1 MTEGKTVTAFS
12 SPPLLAQAFESAAWS
27 FDDFVL
33 DQPRYELRRNGIA
46 IKMEPQVFDVLTQL
60 VSNHHRLV
68 TKNELLDTV
77 WGGRFVT
84 EAALSS
90 RIKAARRALG
100 DDGASQ
106 RYIRTVRGRG
116 YQFIGTIIES
126 ARPEHAEAL
135 APIRFGDF
143 PTTPT
148 PTTTDAYPHRRRA
161 TSHTDALRHH
171 LTASTR
177 RKALNRP
184 PR

>member
-1 MTEGKTVTAFS
+1 VTEGKTVTAFS
-12 SPPLLAQAFESAAWS
+12 SPPLLAQASAAWS

-33 DQPRYELRRNGIA
+33 DLPRYQLRRNGIA
-46 IKMEPQVFDVLTQL
+46 VRMEPQVFDVLTQL

-116 YQFIGTIIES
+116 YQFIGTIAES
-126 ARPEHAEAL
+126 DRTEHA
-135 APIRFGDF
+135 P
-143 PTTPT
+143 
-148 PTTTDAYPHRRRA
+148 RRHA
-161 TSHTDALRHH
+161 TS
-171 LTASTR
+171 